1 MTMNRRSLDR
11 AVDYLG
17 PWLAYRRP
25 YANVTGY
32 GVAISWR
39 GELVFNEAFGY
50 ANMREKV
57 PLTPGHIFRV
67 ASHSKSFTAT
77 AVMQLAETGRLR
89 LDDPVVAFLP
99 WLSAHRDRRL
109 REVTLRLLL
118 SHGAGI
124 TRDGRDCDFWQLE
137 RPFPDAAQLR
147 HEVFGAPLV
156 TEANTALK
164 YSNIGYSL
172 LGMVVEEASGG
183 PYTDYVMEHI
193 VEPLGLRATGPEWKG
208 HGRSAAVTGHTRR
221 DANGDRKAV
230 PVVDT
235 RSLSTSAAVRAWA
248 PRRRG
253 NSVPVRLGSG
263 GRRVIGLNHHLVVHH
278 LEAGSHCSSAV
289 HAHLALEA
297 DAHATEGAPPL
308 AGDEV
313 PVQTRAALA
322 PQKRCNRD
330 ADWCLDD
337 PPVQLHPRRRKSSTS
352 RHGGIGPAHRPLNGP
367 TPARDRTRQE
377 PR

>member
-118 SHGAGI
+118 LMAQVSPGMGATVTFGNWS
-124 TRDGRDCDFWQLE
+124 GRSRTPRSC
-137 RPFPDAAQLR
+137 A
-147 HEVFGAPLV
+147 
-156 TEANTALK
+156 TK
-164 YSNIGYSL
+164 YS
-172 LGMVVEEASGG
+172 
-183 PYTDYVMEHI
+183 
-193 VEPLGLRATGPEWKG
+193 
-208 HGRSAAVTGHTRR
+208 
-221 DANGDRKAV
+221 
-230 PVVDT
+230 
-235 RSLSTSAAVRAWA
+235 A
-248 PRRRG
+248 PR
-253 NSVPVRLGSG
+253 
-263 GRRVIGLNHHLVVHH
+263 
-278 LEAGSHCSSAV
+278 
-289 HAHLALEA
+289 
-297 DAHATEGAPPL
+297 
-308 AGDEV
+308 
-313 PVQTRAALA
+313 
-322 PQKRCNRD
+322 
-330 ADWCLDD
+330 W
-337 PPVQLHPRRRKSSTS
+337 
-352 RHGGIGPAHRPLNGP
+352 
-367 TPARDRTRQE
+367 
-377 PR
+377 